1 MNWGCYL
8 KRGCFS
14 PPGWNHLP
22 PTLARKPPSVKHLTM
37 TRECVLKWNSLICVR
52 LLWPHGL
59 YSPWNSPG
67 HNTGVSSL
75 SFLQGIFPTL
85 GSTQVSHVAGRFFT
99 SWATRKAQMCVYW
112 SLQPWVLCYLSAFIC
127 EFTVQEFLFQSQH
140 FSRLAYKSARCQIPY
155 PNAEKEK
162 NHMLLQWETKSGKLK
177 WAKNMLL
184 LEEDGWEGGRDVL
197 EPVAGRG
204 TLSRARNWTLV

>member
-1 MNWGCYL
+1 M
-8 KRGCFS
+8 S
-14 PPGWNHLP
+14 D
-22 PTLARKPPSVKHLTM
+22 
-37 TRECVLKWNSLICVR
+37 SLR
-52 LLWPHGL
+52 SHGL

-75 SFLQGIFPTL
+75 SFLQGIFPTQ

-112 SLQPWVLCYLSAFIC
+112 SLKPWVLCYLSAFIC
-127 EFTVQEFLFQSQH
+127 EFTVHEFLFQSQH
-140 FSRLAYKSARCQIPY
+140 FSGLAYKSARCQIPY

-162 NHMLLQWETKSGKLK
+162 NHMLLQRETKSGKLK

-204 TLSRARNWTLV
+204 TPSRDRNWALV